1 MLSVFRSGFPVR
13 FSTLLAVPLLV
24 IPFLVGLVGI
34 VEDSAVIDE
43 LAHLPAGVS
52 YVLTGDM
59 RLNPEHPPLVKDLA
73 GAAVILGARWT
84 GTPLVFP
91 DWLPEWRLGAN
102 DEWYFG
108 AKFLYDANQVSQDML
123 RWGRLPM
130 LGLTLAFGI
139 AFFVW
144 VRRQWGPLAGL
155 IALALY
161 ALSPTVLAHGRYV
174 TTDVAASAAFFLATV
189 ALLGWLERPTR
200 GRWWLTA
207 GAFGLAFL
215 TKFSLLL
222 LVPLGL
228 LCLAVRS
235 WLQPARQPRERFWYR
250 AAAYAGMILTAFVTI
265 VWPVYIAQT
274 WNYPTTKQQ
283 SDLLEYEIGGLDQPV
298 VRTLYR
304 AAAIPGLRA
313 LAHYASGVLLV
324 ANRSQYGSTTYFL
337 GAVQT
342 GGHPLYFPIV
352 ALAKEP
358 IPALVLTLG
367 AGLVAVATVVRTTRR
382 RRLPAWLSDHWREI
396 CFLIII
402 GGYWFLSITS
412 ALNIGV
418 RHVLPTFPFAWAL
431 TAAAVAAGYRRLRA
445 RSPLGRRLALAGL
458 ALALG
463 FQAWSVLRVAPH
475 HLGYFNEAV
484 GGVRG
489 GSRLVADSNLDWG
502 QDLNRLGQYVRD
514 HGINRIAVDYFGGA
528 QLAAS
533 VGPAAVN
540 QDAEDGP
547 VTGWFALSETYR
559 TLEAGLENRYAWLEQ
574 YQPVARV
581 GTSILVYYIP
591 TGS

>member
-1 MLSVFRSGFPVR
+1 MLSFFRHGLPIR
-13 FSTLLAVPLLV
+13 LSTLLAIPLLV
-24 IPFLVGLVGI
+24 ALFLVGLIGI

-43 LAHLPAGVS
+43 LAHVPAGVS
-52 YVLTGDM
+52 YVLKGDM
-59 RLNPEHPPLVKDLA
+59 RLNPEHPPLVKQLA
-73 GAAVILGARWT
+73 GAAVVLGARLT
-84 GTPLVFP
+84 GLTFDFP
-91 DWLPEWRLGAN
+91 DWLPEWQLGAN

-108 AKFLYDANQVSQDML
+108 ARFLYDTNHIPQDML

-130 LGLTLAFGI
+130 LGTTVAFGI
-139 AFFVW
+139 AFFIW

-174 TTDVAASAAFFLATV
+174 TTDVPATAAFFLATV

-200 GRWWLTA
+200 GRWWLA
-207 GAFGLAFL
+207 VGAFGLAFL

-228 LCLAVRS
+228 LCLAVRT
-235 WLQPARQPRERFWYR
+235 WLQPARQPHERFWAR
-250 AAAYAGMILTAFVTI
+250 AAAYAGMVLVAFVAI

-274 WNYPTTKQQ
+274 WNYPTAKQQ
-283 SDLLEYEIGGLDQPV
+283 SDLLEYEIGGLDQPII
-298 VRTLYR
+298 RTLHR
-304 AAAIPGLRA
+304 TAAVPGVRA

-337 GAVQT
+337 GAVHT
-342 GGHPLYFPIV
+342 GGRPLYFPTV
-352 ALAKEP
+352 ALVKEP
-358 IPALVLTLG
+358 IPALALTLG
-367 AGLVAVATVVRTTRR
+367 AGLATVAIFVRTARR
-382 RRLPAWLSDHWREI
+382 RRLLAWLADHWREL
-396 CFLIII
+396 CFLLII

-412 ALNIGV
+412 ALNIGI

-431 TAAAVAAGYRRLRA
+431 AAAAIAAGYQRLRA
-445 RSPLGRRLALAGL
+445 HPPRARLLALAL
-458 ALALG
+458 LCLALG
-463 FQAWSVLRVAPH
+463 FQAWSVLRVTPN
-475 HLGYFNEAV
+475 HLGYFNELA
-484 GGVRG
+484 GGVAG
-489 GSRLVADSNLDWG
+489 GSRIVADSNLDWG
-502 QDLNRLGQYVRD
+502 QDLNRLGQYIRD
-514 HGINRIAVDYFGGA
+514 HGIDRIAIDYFGGA

-547 VTGWFALSETYR
+547 VTGWFAISETYR

-574 YQPVARV
+574 YEPVARV

-591 TGS
+591 EAP